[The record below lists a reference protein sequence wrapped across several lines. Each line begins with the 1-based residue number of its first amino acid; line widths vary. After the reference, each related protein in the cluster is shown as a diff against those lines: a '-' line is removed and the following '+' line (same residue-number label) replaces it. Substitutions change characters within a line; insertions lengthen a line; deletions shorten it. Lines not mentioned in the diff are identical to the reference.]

1 MIDYLVKAYAFGGT
15 VRIYG
20 ATTTQLVEHAR
31 QIHDTWPAATA
42 AFGRLLTGGV
52 IMGAMYKGDQ
62 TLTIRV
68 NGGGPIGAMVVTTNA
83 NGGVR
88 GYVEEPHV
96 HLSTSDDKLAV
107 GRTVGNDGVIH
118 VTKDLKVRDIFTSS
132 AQLQTGEIAEDLT
145 YYFAISEQ
153 IPSSVGLGVLV
164 GTENQVLSSGG
175 FILQVMPGC
184 KKESLDKIEANI
196 QAMRPISALIHE
208 NYTPEQI
215 VQEITK
221 GEHEFVERLALR
233 YECDCHKDKFARG
246 LIALGNEQ
254 LTELILEGKEIETV
268 CRFCQSKYH
277 FGVEELT
284 SLREEANRKDDEET
298 A

>member
-1 MIDYLVKAYAFGGT
+1 MNDYLVKAYAFGGT

-20 ATTTQLVEHAR
+20 AITTNLAEHAR
-31 QIHDTWPAATA
+31 SIHDTWPAATA

-96 HLSTSDDKLAV
+96 HMSTLDDKLAV
-107 GRTVGNDGVIH
+107 GKVVGNDGVIH

-132 AQLQTGEIAEDLT
+132 AELQTGEIAEDLT
-145 YYFAISEQ
+145 YYFAMSEQ
-153 IPSSVGLGVLV
+153 IPSAVGLGVLV
-164 GTENQVLSSGG
+164 GEDNAVISSGG
-175 FILQVMPGC
+175 FILQVMPGA
-184 KKESLDKIEANI
+184 KKETLDKIEANI
-196 QAMRPISALIHE
+196 QAMRPVSALVAEH
-208 NYTPEQI
+208 YSPEQI
-215 VQEITK
+215 VAEITK
-221 GEHEFVERLALR
+221 GEHEFVERLDLK

-246 LIALGNEQ
+246 LIALGNDQ
-254 LTELILEGKEIETV
+254 LGELIDEGKEIETV

-277 FGVEELT
+277 FSVEELT
-284 SLREEANRKDDEET
+284 ALREEANRKDPDQT

>member
-1 MIDYLVKAYAFGGT
+1 
-15 VRIYG
+15 
-20 ATTTQLVEHAR
+20 
-31 QIHDTWPAATA
+31 
-42 AFGRLLTGGV
+42 
-52 IMGAMYKGDQ
+52 
-62 TLTIRV
+62 
-68 NGGGPIGAMVVTTNA
+68 MVVTTNA

-96 HLSTSDDKLAV
+96 HMSTLDDKLAV
-107 GRTVGNDGVIH
+107 GRVVGNDGVIH

-132 AQLQTGEIAEDLT
+132 AALQTGEIAEDLT

-164 GTENQVLSSGG
+164 GEDNQVLSSGG

-196 QAMRPISALIHE
+196 KAMRPVSALIHE

-221 GEHEFVERLALR
+221 GEHEFVERLELR

-254 LTELILEGKEIETV
+254 LTELIKEGKEIETV

-284 SLREEANRKDDEET
+284 SLRDEATRKDDEET